1 MTGHKATSTG
11 LGKGLAGIL
20 GETRDV
26 APTLGLTDLLS
37 SQKVRRS
44 PEVRGMVTE
53 LAISSIA
60 AAFRSEGVVIAR
72 RDGAGKLA
80 TIASKVPASWSGV
93 DPLMFEVCGRL
104 WTQLDS
110 GEDGQIQDEV
120 GGYSFLLCRQSS
132 SDGPMAAAVIRD
144 RPFGQ
149 NEVQTIGRLVRSIG
163 SALGESLL
171 IPPDSTIRVLSQESS
186 DGVLADVRLGSSD
199 DRRHGA
205 AVAEDAPTAIA
216 HAAAEICD
224 IDFDV
229 QFVGQAMVEDQLVTM
244 VVLGDHFGGP
254 LFGLAVT
261 DVSSSTGPAE
271 AVFGAARVINGDP
284 FSAPAN

>member
-1 MTGHKATSTG
+1 MTGHKTTSTG

-20 GETRDV
+20 GETLDV
-26 APTLGLTDLLS
+26 APTVGLAELLG

-44 PEVRGMVTE
+44 PAVREMVTE

-60 AAFRSEGVVIAR
+60 TAFGTDGVVIVR
-72 RDGAGKLA
+72 RDDEGKLA
-80 TIASKVPASWSGV
+80 TVASKIPAGWSGL
-93 DPLMFEVCGRL
+93 DPLMFEVCGQL
-104 WTQLDS
+104 WSQLDS
-110 GEDGQIQDEV
+110 GEDGQIQDEI

-132 SDGPMAAAVIRD
+132 QDGPMAAAVIRS
-144 RPFGQ
+144 RPFDDI
-149 NEVQTIGRLVRSIG
+149 EVQTVGRLVRSVG
-163 SALGESLL
+163 SALGESIL
-171 IPPDSTIRVLSQESS
+171 IPPDSAIRVLSQESH
-186 DGVLADVRLGSSD
+186 DGVLADVRLGTAD

-205 AVAEDAPTAIA
+205 AVAENAPTAVA

-224 IDFDV
+224 VDFDV
-229 QFVGQAMVEDQLVTM
+229 QFVGQTMVEDQLVTM

-261 DVSSSTGPAE
+261 DASSSTGPAE

-284 FSAPAN
+284 FSSPAS